1 MSTGRSGQTR
11 RSSSAAP
18 SSTAP
23 RPPQP
28 RCPAPVGLEDPGC
41 PRPRGRSRACRPSE
55 AVSGAHPRLWLR
67 TAPDGTGG
75 SWPWL
80 HGWHVACGAWRNR
93 FRPCSSGTRPPA
105 ICLASSWA
113 NEKTRPLRV
122 ALRGQLGGLAASPTE
137 GAAAGAAGTCL
148 LARPKAGP
156 AEAPTRTA
164 PSLPGGQIRN
174 LKTDKT
180 HV

>member
-11 RSSSAAP
+11 GSSSAAP
-18 SSTAP
+18 SSAAP

-55 AVSGAHPRLWLR
+55 AVSGAHPRLRLR

-113 NEKTRPLRV
+113 NEKTRPLCV
-122 ALRGQLGGLAASPTE
+122 ALRGQLGGLDASPTE
-137 GAAAGAAGTCL
+137 GAAAVWRPQGRRGL
-148 LARPKAGP
+148 VSWLARRQGRPRRPRERPLLFQA
-156 AEAPTRTA
+156 
-164 PSLPGGQIRN
+164 
-174 LKTDKT
+174 DKFGT
-180 HV
+180 